1 MRRIRLVF
9 TVVVVMVA
17 MLLAVSGPA
26 MALDL
31 DGDGFDDDTG
41 LAVVFC
47 DTDGDGFGDT
57 ECGDVFG
64 LGFFDSSAPSDVSQ
78 EVSNESQSGT
88 VSLGFTVSHG

>member
-9 TVVVVMVA
+9 AVVAVMVA
-17 MLLAVSGPA
+17 MLVAVPGSA
-26 MALDL
+26 MASDF

-47 DTDGDGFGDT
+47 DTDGDGFGDI

-64 LGFFDSSAPSDVSQ
+64 LGFFDFFVPGVSQ
-78 EVSNESQSGT
+78 ELSNESDTGT
-88 VSLGFTVSHG
+88 VSLGFSVS

>member
-9 TVVVVMVA
+9 AVVAVMVA

-64 LGFFDSSAPSDVSQ
+64 LGFFDFSVPGVSQ
-78 EVSNESQSGT
+78 ELSNESDTGT
-88 VSLGFTVSHG
+88 VSLGFSVS